1 MQLVIVKGEPEFGQ
15 MAARLVCEFLAQ
27 KPEST
32 LVFPTGNTPLS
43 MYKELVNQFAAGE
56 VSFAHAALVELD
68 DYYGIPLHDPRNL
81 FSWLQNIFIRQV
93 DFQPERLFRF
103 NTEAEDAAAEAARI
117 ESILQAHGG
126 IDLLVLGL
134 GPNGHIG
141 FNEPGSE
148 TPGATRVVNLTHES
162 LLSNARYWG
171 GISNV
176 PAQGFTLGL
185 DVLRKAAKTILLVS
199 GSHKAGILKQMV
211 EGPITDLLPAT
222 CLREMPNVLVLAD
235 AAAASLLSRKPS
247 LFNEPD

>member
-1 MQLVIVKGEPEFGQ
+1 MQLLIVKDEAEFGQ
-15 MAARLVCEFLAQ
+15 TAARLVCEFLAQ

-43 MYKELVNQFAAGE
+43 MYEELVAQFASE
-56 VSFAHAALVELD
+56 KVSFSRATLVELD
-68 DYYGIPLHDPRNL
+68 DYYGIALQDPRNL
-81 FSWLQNIFIRQV
+81 FAWLQNIFLRQV
-93 DFQPERLFRF
+93 DFRPVRLFRF
-103 NTEAEDAAAEAARI
+103 NTEAEDAAAEAARM

-148 TPGATRVVNLTHES
+148 LLGETRVVNLTHES
-162 LLSNARYWG
+162 LISNARYWG
-171 GISNV
+171 EIDNV
-176 PAQGFTLGL
+176 PSQGFTLGL
-185 DVLRKAAKTILLVS
+185 NVLRKAAKTILLVN

-222 CLREMPNVLVLAD
+222 YLREMPNVLVLAN

-247 LFNEPD
+247 LLNEHD

>member
-1 MQLVIVKGEPEFGQ
+1 MQLLIVKGEPEFGQ
-15 MAARLVCEFLAQ
+15 TAARLVCEFLAQ

-43 MYKELVNQFAAGE
+43 MYKELVKQFKAGA
-56 VSFAHAALVELD
+56 VNFSHSTLVELD

-81 FSWLQNIFIRQV
+81 FSWLQNVFIRQV
-93 DFQPERLFRF
+93 NFRPEQLFRF
-103 NTEAEDAAAEAARI
+103 NTEAEDAAAEAARM
-117 ESILQAHGG
+117 ESIVLAKGG

-148 TPGATRVVNLTHES
+148 SSGSTRVVNLTHES
-162 LLSNARYWG
+162 LISNARYWG

-176 PAQGFTLGL
+176 PVQGFTLGL

-199 GSHKAGILKQMV
+199 GSHKAGILKQTV

-222 CLREMPNVLVLAD
+222 CLREMPNVLILAD
-235 AAAASLLSRKPS
+235 AAAATLLSHKS
-247 LFNEPD
+247 SINEFD